1 MDFVDEKWGNLGEI
15 YIYSRH
21 NESMDQNQQNII
33 KTNKSQ
39 KKMGLF
45 LVGIFEF
52 RTKSSKRRLEN
63 KGGGSEIVINV
74 AHDTKMM

>member
-1 MDFVDEKWGNLGEI
+1 MDFEVEKVGKSKIHEL
-15 YIYSRH
+15 H
-21 NESMDQNQQNII
+21 TESTDQNQQNII

-39 KKMGLF
+39 KKLGLF

-63 KGGGSEIVINV
+63 GGGGSEIVINV